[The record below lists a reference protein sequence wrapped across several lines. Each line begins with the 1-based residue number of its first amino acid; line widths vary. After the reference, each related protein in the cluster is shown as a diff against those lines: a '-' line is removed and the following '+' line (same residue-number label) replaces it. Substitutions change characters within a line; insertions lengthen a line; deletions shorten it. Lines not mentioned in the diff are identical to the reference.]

1 MSNANAISN
10 VLGSF
15 SGQLGLVNTGMGS
28 KSADGTINI
37 SSTAQGMAATAQSQF
52 ALAGKSYGPVQFGIG
67 VWGVINVAQDI
78 YYSNYQSTGTFSITG
93 AQAASLA
100 GHTLNIGMG
109 VVKSNP
115 WGAAAAVGTT
125 IVEFGFN
132 LAKGPSK
139 PSTTLT
145 ARSYAIPNPN
155 IFAGAPLGP
164 IGTPASG
171 ISSTARAAISALPA
185 TSALD
190 QAKAQQ
196 AAHVKQ
202 TIANPAQAAKA
213 AAQAEAAR
221 AAEINQQAQARLKR
235 QEGVG
240 GSSSSVSNADLSGAN
255 AFSDPIGSLNDS
267 QGWTGSSSSGSTYS
281 QNASDYDG
289 LMPPIV
295 IDLDG
300 DGVELRPLNSSATF
314 FDADSDSYQERTAW
328 AGADDGILVID
339 LDGDGQVTQAKEIA
353 FAAWTEE
360 QDSDLQALAT
370 VFDSNQD
377 GVFDSQDERFAE
389 FRIWR
394 DANSDGV
401 AANKPRFHL
410 IA

>member
-37 SSTAQGMAATAQSQF
+37 SSTAQGVAATAQSQF

-67 VWGVINVAQDI
+67 VWGVYNVGREVFD
-78 YYSNYQSTGTFSITG
+78 NYQSTGTFSITG

-100 GHTLNIGMG
+100 GNTLNIGMG
-109 VVKSNP
+109 LAKSNP

-185 TSALD
+185 TFALD

-196 AAHVKQ
+196 VAHAKQ
-202 TIANPAQAAKA
+202 TIANPAQAAQA

-221 AAEINQQAQARLKR
+221 AAEINQQAQARLQR

-240 GSSSSVSNADLSGAN
+240 SSSSSVSSADLSRAN
-255 AFSDPIGSLNDS
+255 ASSDPIGSLNDS
-267 QGWTGSSSSGSTYS
+267 QGWTGSSDGTSSSSPYGGPGSGTVW
-281 QNASDYDG
+281 
-289 LMPPIV
+289 PII

-300 DGVELRPLNSSATF
+300 DGVEIRPLSGSATF

-328 AGADDGILVID
+328 
-339 LDGDGQVTQAKEIA
+339 
-353 FAAWTEE
+353 
-360 QDSDLQALAT
+360 DSLAT
-370 VFDSNQD
+370 EMRYFLRNFHRKAG
-377 GVFDSQDERFAE
+377 GVRLYV
-389 FRIWR
+389 
-394 DANSDGV
+394 GV
-401 AANKPRFHL
+401 VA
-410 IA
+410 